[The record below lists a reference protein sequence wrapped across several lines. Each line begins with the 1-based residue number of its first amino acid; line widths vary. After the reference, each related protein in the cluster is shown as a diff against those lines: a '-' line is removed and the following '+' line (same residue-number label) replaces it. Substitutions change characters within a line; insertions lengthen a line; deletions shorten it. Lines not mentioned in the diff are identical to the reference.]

1 MIILG
6 CEKQYIWG
14 GGQEFGVFVFHE
26 KKKKGPG
33 TNRAPDSLAFVQ
45 SSVQQLSTAMGI

>member
-1 MIILG
+1 MKSSIF
-6 CEKQYIWG
+6 G
-14 GGQEFGVFVFHE
+14 GGQEFRVFVFHE
-26 KKKKGPG
+26 KKKNDPG